1 MKPIILTLFTIFFLA
16 TSSCIENEKKETKKT
31 TQVNL
36 SENKEI
42 RVQLEPKNNSGAIG
56 KLRFNETK
64 GIVKLEAKFMNLSPG
79 IHAIH
84 LHEKADCS
92 SPDGKSAGG
101 HWNPTFNK
109 HGKWGD
115 ENGYH
120 KGDIGNFEVD
130 ENGNGAITMETN
142 EWCIDCE
149 DESKNIIGKAV
160 IVHQG
165 TDDLTSQ
172 PSGAA
177 GSRIICGAILQ

>member
-56 KLRFNETK
+56 KLRFNESK

-109 HGKWGD
+109 HGKWG
-115 ENGYH
+115 
-120 KGDIGNFEVD
+120 
-130 ENGNGAITMETN
+130 
-142 EWCIDCE
+142 
-149 DESKNIIGKAV
+149 
-160 IVHQG
+160 
-165 TDDLTSQ
+165 
-172 PSGAA
+172 
-177 GSRIICGAILQ
+177 

>member
-1 MKPIILTLFTIFFLA
+1 MKQIILSILTILFFST
-16 TSSCIENEKKETKKT
+16 TSCVENEKKENKKMT
-31 TQVNL
+31 TNLNL
-36 SENKEI
+36 SEKKEI
-42 RVQLEPKNNSGAIG
+42 QIQLEPKNESGAIG
-56 KLRFNETK
+56 KLRFNESN
-64 GIVKLEAKFMNLSPG
+64 GIVKLEAKFKNLSPG
-79 IHAIH
+79 MHAIH

-92 SPDGKSAGG
+92 SPDGKSSGG

-109 HGKWGD
+109 PGKRG
-115 ENGYH
+115 
-120 KGDIGNFEVD
+120 D